1 MARHFGLNRQKC
13 DPGVLE
19 FARFLRG
26 TAAGR
31 MPARRREKFFRPW
44 ASAALAGAAV
54 GLSIFIVLLVLGPAL
69 VDWMGSAG
77 R

>member
-1 MARHFGLNRQKC
+1 MARHFGLNQQKC

-31 MPARRREKFFRPW
+31 MPAKPREKLLRPW
-44 ASAALAGAAV
+44 ASAALAGFAV
-54 GLSIFIVLLVLGPAL
+54 GVSIFVVLLVLAPAL